1 MQKLSA
7 ARYRNPYLSGLRT
20 SLFVAS
26 LADVAADFGMRRLRL
41 YGRPLSARDR
51 AGWLHDAAR
60 TILRRVGTEVIAEG
74 EPPPHGLIVSNHLS
88 YMDVLVYAS
97 LHPCLFVSKREVQD
111 WPVLGRLSSMAG
123 TVYVERGRSAD
134 HRSAA
139 GMMEQALT
147 ARVPVILFPEGTSTD
162 GGRLLPF
169 RSPFFQPAVRT
180 HAEVTAS
187 AIGYESSTA
196 AESELA
202 YYGDDTFGPHL
213 LHTFGQMRMR
223 AHVAFSSAGRCYV
236 DRKEAARMTHAEVER
251 LRASVA
257 ARFEATDGFG
267 SYGIMRAG

>member
-7 ARYRNPYLSGLRT
+7 ARYRSPYLSGLRT

-41 YGRPLSARDR
+41 SGRWLSVSER
-51 AGWLHDAAR
+51 AAWLHDSAR

-88 YMDVLVYAS
+88 YMDILVYAS
-97 LHPCLFVSKREVQD
+97 VLPCLFVSKREVQG
-111 WPVLGRLSSMAG
+111 WPVMGRLASMAG
-123 TVYVERGRSAD
+123 TIYVERERSAD

-139 GMMEQALT
+139 GLMEQALA
-147 ARVPVILFPEGTSTD
+147 ARVAVILFPEGTSTD
-162 GGRLLPF
+162 GGTLLPF
-169 RSPFFQPAVRT
+169 RSPFFNPAVRT
-180 HAEVTAS
+180 HAEVTAA

-213 LHTFGQMRMR
+213 LHTFGQMRVR

-257 ARFEATDGFG
+257 ARFERPGG
-267 SYGIMRAG
+267 SGSRGMRRAG

>member
-1 MQKLSA
+1 MQAVSS
-7 ARYRNPYLSGLRT
+7 ARYRSTYLSGLRT

-26 LADVAADFGMRRLRL
+26 LADVAANFGMRRLRL
-41 YGRPLSARDR
+41 KGRPLSALDR

-74 EPPPHGLIVSNHLS
+74 EPPSHVLIVSNHLS

-97 LHPCLFVSKREVQD
+97 LLPCLFVSKREVQD
-111 WPVLGRLSSMAG
+111 WPVMGRLASMAG
-123 TVYVERGRSAD
+123 TIYVERERSAD

-139 GMMEQALT
+139 GLLEQAL
-147 ARVPVILFPEGTSTD
+147 AAQVPVVLFPEGTSTD
-162 GGRLLPF
+162 GGTLLPF
-169 RSPFFQPAVRT
+169 RSPFFEPAVRT
-180 HAEVTAS
+180 HAEVTAA

-202 YYGDDTFGPHL
+202 YCGDDTFGPHL
-213 LHTFGQMRMR
+213 LHTFGQVGVR
-223 AHVAFSSAGRCYV
+223 AHVAFSSAGGRYV

-257 ARFEATDGFG
+257 ARFDTPDGSG
-267 SYGIMRAG
+267 SYGMRRVG